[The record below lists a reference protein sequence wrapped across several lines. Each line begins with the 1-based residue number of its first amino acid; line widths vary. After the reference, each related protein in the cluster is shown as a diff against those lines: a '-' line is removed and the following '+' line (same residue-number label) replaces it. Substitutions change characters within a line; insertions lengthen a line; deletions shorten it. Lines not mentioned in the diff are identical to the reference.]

1 MGKIMILNA
10 SPRAPRSH
18 SKAYADIF
26 SKYSKQETEYF
37 IVSSPY
43 YERIF
48 AQIEQVSDV
57 LLVFPLYADGIPV
70 PLLKFLKE
78 LQQRSFQKKP
88 VISVLINCGFFE
100 PGQNDIA
107 VEMVKIF
114 CRQNGY
120 VFGSVL
126 KIGSGEAILTT
137 PFVWFVK
144 RNIKKLAQSIHK
156 QRYQTLQTT
165 MPISVKMFVRAST
178 RYWLNCGEKNGVT
191 EEQMQTMQIED

>member
-18 SKAYADIF
+18 SKAYAGIF

-144 RNIKKLAQSIHK
+144 RNIKKLAQSIHE

-178 RYWLNCGEKNGVT
+178 RYWLNYGEKNGVT